1 MKKIVL
7 FAFSD
12 DMGIFVH
19 VMMNAVDMKAKG
31 YDAKIVIETGAT
43 KFVKELMDE
52 TKPFAKLFKKVK
64 DEGMIDGV
72 CKACSAMTGSQEAA
86 KEQGLRLLDEMNGH
100 PSIARYIE
108 EGFLVLSF

>member
-31 YDAKIVIETGAT
+31 YDAKIVIETVAT
-43 KFVKELMDE
+43 KNL
-52 TKPFAKLFKKVK
+52 
-64 DEGMIDGV
+64 
-72 CKACSAMTGSQEAA
+72 
-86 KEQGLRLLDEMNGH
+86 LRNLWMRQN
-100 PSIARYIE
+100 PS
-108 EGFLVLSF
+108 LSFLKR

>member
-31 YDAKIVIETGAT
+31 YDAKIVIEIGAT

-52 TKPFAKLFKKVK
+52 TKPFATPASPDTLKRAF
-64 DEGMIDGV
+64 
-72 CKACSAMTGSQEAA
+72 
-86 KEQGLRLLDEMNGH
+86 
-100 PSIARYIE
+100 
-108 EGFLVLSF
+108 